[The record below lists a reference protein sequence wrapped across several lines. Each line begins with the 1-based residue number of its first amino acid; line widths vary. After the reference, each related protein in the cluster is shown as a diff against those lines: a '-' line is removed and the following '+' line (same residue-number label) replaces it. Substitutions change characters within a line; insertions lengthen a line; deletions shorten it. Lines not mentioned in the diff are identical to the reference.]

1 VVASKQWASRVRC
14 RKLSFVLYFG
24 LVWFFV
30 SKKGQVDNHMKTLL
44 SPRYLLVISLAY
56 FHQVQLHACSVCM
69 GAKTGPLADA
79 SNGAIFLMLGVLAV
93 VLSLIS
99 LAGFTIVRRGK
110 VPVAPHVE
118 LISSLPD
125 SNSF

>member
-1 VVASKQWASRVRC
+1 
-14 RKLSFVLYFG
+14 
-24 LVWFFV
+24 
-30 SKKGQVDNHMKTLL
+30 MKTLL
-44 SPRYLLVISLAY
+44 VHRYFLVISLAY
-56 FHQVQLHACSVCM
+56 FYEAPLHACSVCM

-79 SNGAIFLMLGVLAV
+79 TNGVIFLMLGVLGV

-99 LAGFTIVRRGK
+99 FAGFTIVRRGK

-125 SNSF
+125 SN